1 MVVIAVVDKNNTLVD
16 LTDVDLN
23 INDKKEDEAKR

>member
-1 MVVIAVVDKNNTLVD
+1 MVVIVVVDKNNTLVD

-23 INDKKEDEAKR
+23 INDKEEDKAKR